1 MKGDGMIIGTAQI
14 SVFLGETHSLKE
26 KRSIVQSLIKRLQ
39 NKFNAAIA
47 EVSDQEL
54 WQKATLGV
62 AVIGGSAS
70 HADSQLQAIINLV
83 ESDPRVRIGEVETEL
98 F

>member
-1 MKGDGMIIGTAQI
+1 MIIGTAQI
-14 SVFLGETHSLKE
+14 SVFLGEVHSLKE

-47 EVSDQEL
+47 EVADQEL
-54 WQKATLGV
+54 WQKATIGV

-70 HADSQLQAIINLV
+70 HADSQLQAIINFI
-83 ESDPRVRIGEVETEL
+83 EFDPRVKTGKVETEL
-98 F
+98 L